1 MLKERLSPNKF
12 PRASCRKG
20 VAMTATIAG
29 ICATLIALLSM
40 PAAYAKRPV
49 APVAAPEFSFEVIKV
64 KYKGGWTE
72 AAVAIQNTG
81 SSDATISCCN
91 FFLENDD
98 GYSVQ
103 TLTRDEVLALI
114 HNKAAAASA
123 IGALVGVGLGVG
135 GAVGDIE
142 ELEYAGIATGGAS
155 VIAGVAGEAA
165 EGASRRRVVVDNV
178 MRVQKFPPGLKV
190 AGIVYFPPRKRW
202 PGSHTA
208 AAIHLVY
215 EAGGTMQRATA
226 PIP

>member
-1 MLKERLSPNKF
+1 
-12 PRASCRKG
+12 
-20 VAMTATIAG
+20 MTAKIAK
-29 ICATLIALLSM
+29 ICATLIVLMSM
-40 PAAYAKRPV
+40 PTAYAKGPV

-81 SSDATISCCN
+81 SSEATVTCCN

-114 HNKAAAASA
+114 HNKAATASA

-135 GAVGDIE
+135 GAVGGID
-142 ELEYAGIATGGAS
+142 ELEYAGIAAGSAS
-155 VIAGVAGEAA
+155 VIGGVVGEAA
-165 EGASRRRVVVDNV
+165 AEGSRRRVVVDNV

-190 AGIVYFPPRKRW
+190 AGILYFPPRKRW
-202 PGSHTA
+202 SGSHTA
-208 AAIHLVY
+208 VAIHLVY